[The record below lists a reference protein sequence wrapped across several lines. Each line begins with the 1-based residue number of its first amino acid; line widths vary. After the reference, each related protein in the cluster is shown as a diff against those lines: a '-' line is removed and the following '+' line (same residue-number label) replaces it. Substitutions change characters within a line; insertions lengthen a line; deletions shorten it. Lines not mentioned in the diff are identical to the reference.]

1 MSLLSLELACFMQQ
15 VLLLLHGE
23 GNKVQIKY
31 SHDFLHQSQLGMH
44 LYDCV
49 ALVTL
54 ILKVD
59 ARPRAATAATVIH
72 FIYYIRLYLT
82 FHG

>member
-15 VLLLLHGE
+15 VLHGE